1 MNELFPEIT
10 NRFGFGCMRLPLLSN
25 GEVDLVEFQKMVDAA
40 MKTGCNYF
48 DTATV
53 YLGGKSE
60 TAIKDGLA
68 SRYPRSSFVLTD
80 KLSSSTFSKEEEII
94 PQIEFQLKQCGVSYF
109 DFLLMHAQS
118 SRNYEQYQRTHAYEK
133 GLELK
138 RMGKIKHLGLS
149 FHDTPEFLDKILNDH
164 PEVEVVQ
171 LQFNYLDY
179 ENPNVQSKGCYE
191 VALKHHKPVIV
202 MEPVKGGE
210 LANLPAHA
218 AKMLNELEH
227 PNPSQASYALR
238 FVLSFSNI
246 FMVLSGMSN
255 LTQMEDNLKNC
266 ARFTQLNETEMKK
279 VLEVGDYLRHQPL
292 IECTSCHYCTP
303 HCPRHIA
310 IPELFRLL
318 NRKRNLESMWYLSK
332 EFSDLTS
339 EEKSSKPSACLRCGA
354 CEKICPQK
362 LAIRQYLQEV
372 AREFEK

>member
-25 GEVDLVEFQKMVDAA
+25 GEVDLVEFKKMVDAA
-40 MKTGCNYF
+40 MKAGCNYF

-94 PQIEFQLKQCGVSYF
+94 PQIEYQLKQCGASYF

-138 RMGKIKHLGLS
+138 KMGKIKHLGLS

-179 ENPNVQSKGCYE
+179 ENPSVQSRGCYE

-210 LANLPAHA
+210 LANLPVHA

-266 ARFTQLNETEMKK
+266 ARFTPLNETEMKK

-318 NRKRNLESMWYLSK
+318 NRKRNLESMWDLSK

-339 EEKSSKPSACLRCGA
+339 KEKSSKPSACLRCGA